1 MVLWQAIAAHTRQLQ
16 RLRRSSAIIWGVF
29 VMPEENT
36 DGWNKWHVGRVH
48 VMAVIEML
56 TADGVAGVEALEMR
70 FRANISPRSVY
81 DQFLG
86 PVKIRMLL
94 LNEAVCK

>member
-1 MVLWQAIAAHTRQLQ
+1 MAHCL
-16 RLRRSSAIIWGVF
+16 F
-29 VMPEENT
+29 
-36 DGWNKWHVGRVH
+36 VGRVH
-48 VMAVIEML
+48 VMTVLEML
-56 TADGVAGVEALEMR
+56 TADGVADVEVLEMR

-94 LNEAVCK
+94 LNEAVCNVEYSRVL

>member
-1 MVLWQAIAAHTRQLQ
+1 
-16 RLRRSSAIIWGVF
+16 
-29 VMPEENT
+29 MPEENI
-36 DGWNKWHVGRVH
+36 VGIVCGRSDVW
-48 VMAVIEML
+48 AGSTQWL
-56 TADGVAGVEALEMR
+56 FSKCSQQNGVADVEVLEMP

-94 LNEAVCK
+94 LNEAVCNVEYSRVL